1 MYLNLLYLFIN
12 PFLSNEYTPIKNEI
26 KKNIIYK
33 LPENKKNIVKKI
45 NGFYGQIGP
54 NPKYYNE
61 NYHLFDGDGMIHGIF
76 FENGNLTYHNHWIKT
91 DKLNFENKINF
102 KIPISMGTIKKKEII
117 FLSFIYKFLELFKI
131 VPNFMGTA
139 NTALWKNNNKIY
151 ALHERDVPY
160 EIDIN
165 FENKNINTLKKINL
179 KNIKYFTAHP
189 RKDSNNIYV
198 ASYDNFLP
206 KLKLLKYDNNLSL
219 IKCKTINTKYNN
231 IIHDIIVTNNYII
244 FCDTPYQFNI
254 TQLMNDK
261 TPFYFDKTKKNRFCI
276 ISKDFEIIDYVDC
289 NEYESFFI
297 FHYDNFYEDNDNIY
311 FTAIVRNNF
320 DMDMLSSNSNIV
332 NYSKYRKFI
341 INKKTKKI
349 IIEKKRE
356 FEYFNIEFPISN
368 NKISVLSI
376 IENTFDIIGFLI
388 VKDFKLIR
396 KNILKNRKIYAEPS
410 IIELDKEIYI
420 VCFTYDNDFNSYL
433 YIYDYINNDNIE
445 IKLGIKINKG
455 FHSIFIKNNILF

>member
-12 PFLSNEYTPIKNEI
+12 PFLSNEYAPVKFEL

-33 LPENKKNIVKKI
+33 LPENKKNIINNI

-61 NYHLFDGDGMIHGIF
+61 NYHLFEGDGMIHGIF
-76 FENGNLTYHNHWIKT
+76 FDNGNLTYINHWIKT
-91 DKLNFENKINF
+91 DKLIFENKLNF
-102 KIPISMGTIKKKEII
+102 KIPISISTIKKKEIL

-151 ALHERDVPY
+151 ALHERDKPY

-165 FENKNINTLKKINL
+165 FKNKNIKTIQKTDL
-179 KNIKYFTAHP
+179 KNIDFFTAHP
-189 RKDSNNIYV
+189 RKDLHNIYV
-198 ASYDNFLP
+198 ASYDNFRP
-206 KLKLLKYDNNLSL
+206 IVRILKYDKKLSL
-219 IKCKTINTKYNN
+219 KKYKDIHTKYNN
-231 IIHDIIVTNNYII
+231 IIHDIMVTDNYII

-254 TQLMNDK
+254 TQLLNGK
-261 TPFYFDKTKKNRFCI
+261 TPFYFDKTQKNRFCI
-276 ISKDFEIIDYVDC
+276 VSKDFEIIDYIDC
-289 NEYESFFI
+289 NESFFI
-297 FHYDNFYEDNDNIY
+297 FHYDNFFEDNNNIY

-320 DMDMLSSNSNIV
+320 DMDMLSSNVNNI

-349 IIEKKRE
+349 IIEKKKE
-356 FEYFNIEFPISN
+356 FENFNVDFPISKDN
-368 NKISVLSI
+368 ITFLSI

-388 VKDFKLIR
+388 VKDFKLI
-396 KNILKNRKIYAEPS
+396 KKYILKDRKIYAEPS
-410 IIELDKEIYI
+410 ITEIDKKIYI
-420 VCFTYDNDFNSYL
+420 VFFTYD
-433 YIYDYINNDNIE
+433 
-445 IKLGIKINKG
+445 K
-455 FHSIFIKNNILF
+455 